1 MKTCTTA
8 KHRSALLIIGLAI
21 LIILSGCGGSD
32 GGDGDNS
39 GNVNANSQP
48 DTSTPPTL
56 AVSTCSNNAQPCSL
70 VNSKDGIVRCRLR
83 TSVCGVDLDN
93 VVSQVGNGV
102 TENTVMWIQA
112 WGGKGGNSDKACD
125 GGGGGYAQTTTSVS
139 DIKSYTGSAQL
150 FYYVASGGK
159 NGGNHCGSAGGSA
172 TIVTLEDLL
181 PLDDQ
186 GPSLASPPTL
196 LVAGGGG
203 GGSAGNGIFPT
214 CGVKCLGNGG
224 RGGIAIA
231 STSSNGTGSG
241 DSVDSSHPMGGHLG
255 VGGDS
260 YCDVCSSG
268 NETGGRAAFGG
279 RGGAG
284 GSGQSCS
291 GPGSPTWSNT
301 GSTTLK
307 MTSGEGGKGSSNT
320 KLCDAG
326 GGGGGGGWGG
336 GGGGGHGNDAGHS
349 IAGGGGGSFAIVS
362 TRSST
367 SAPKSRPGNPCS
379 NDSNG
384 CVQIEFKP

>member
-1 MKTCTTA
+1 MGTNCTA
-8 KHRSALLIIGLAI
+8 KPLIHLLLIGLITLLA
-21 LIILSGCGGSD
+21 LAGCGG
-32 GGDGDNS
+32 GGDGDS
-39 GNVNANSQP
+39 GDN
-48 DTSTPPTL
+48 DTSSAPETTAEPPL
-56 AVSTCSNNAQPCSL
+56 AASTCINNAQPCSL
-70 VNSKDGIVRCRLR
+70 VNSKDGIVSCRLR

-93 VVSQVGNGV
+93 IVSQVGNGV
-102 TENTVMWIQA
+102 TENTAMWIQA

-125 GGGGGYAQTTTSVS
+125 GGDGGYAQTTTSVS

-203 GGSAGNGIFPT
+203 GGSAGNGTFPT

-255 VGGDS
+255 VGGYS
-260 YCDVCSSG
+260 SCDVCSSG

-291 GPGSPTWSNT
+291 GPGSPTWTNT

-349 IAGGGGGSFAIVS
+349 IAGGGGGSFAIIS

-379 NDSNG
+379 NTSNG